1 MYKSIVQRRGPVT
14 FPEFT
19 GERIYMHEF
28 RKSTG
33 LPPEYARWRDTVEQM
48 LTGIDTDGPI
58 YLMVDQGVVAPGQT
72 HRRPGVHIDGY
83 WNPAMLAHGFTGG
96 WGSSYVP
103 PSHGYTPPSHGYI
116 PPSPTPY
123 STPGLG
129 ISQKPKRPAT
139 IKKKE
144 PEVIAP
150 LPPLGIPHPKRKR
163 KLDGWASATFDA
175 PEGIVLASDV
185 QGCEALIGRYS
196 GDIGDGGDC
205 SRIDLSGLH
214 RIKMDASTAFAGN
227 VCMLHQSLPLYAPTQ
242 RTLVRLNVPGWSP
255 EL

>member
-1 MYKSIVQRRGPVT
+1 MYKSIVQRRGPVA

-28 RKSTG
+28 RKSSG
-33 LPPEYARWRDTVEQM
+33 LPPEYARWRETVEQM

-58 YLMVDQGVVAPGQT
+58 YLMVDQGMVAPGNT

-83 WNPAMLAHGFTGG
+83 WNPAMLAHGF
-96 WGSSYVP
+96 SYG
-103 PSHGYTPPSHGYI
+103 HGYVPPSHGYI
-116 PPSPTPY
+116 PPDPTPY
-123 STPGLG
+123 SIPDVSVNIPGKKQKRKTPTLK
-129 ISQKPKRPAT
+129 I
-139 IKKKE
+139 
-144 PEVIAP
+144 PEVIPP

-163 KLDGWASATFDA
+163 KLDGWGDATFDS
-175 PEGIVLASDV
+175 PEGIILASDV
-185 QGCEALIGRYS
+185 RGCEALIGRYS

-205 SRIDLSGLH
+205 SGIDLSGLH
-214 RIKMDASTAFAGN
+214 RLTMDPSTVFAGN
-227 VCMLHQSLPLYAPTQ
+227 VCMLHQSLPMHAPTQ

>member
-33 LPPEYARWRDTVEQM
+33 LPPEYKRWRDTVEQM
-48 LTGIDTDGPI
+48 LDGIDTDGPI
-58 YLMVDQGVVAPGQT
+58 YLMVDQGVVAPGHS

-83 WNPAMLAHGFTGG
+83 WHPALQAHGGFGFGG
-96 WGSSYVP
+96 HGYSP
-103 PSHGYTPPSHGYI
+103 PSY
-116 PPSPTPY
+116 PSPTPY
-123 STPGLG
+123 STPGVTK
-129 ISQKPKRPAT
+129 Q
-139 IKKKE
+139 KKKQPPKPAVKKA
-144 PEVIAP
+144 PEVIPP
-150 LPPLGIPHPKRKR
+150 LPPLGIPHPRRKR
-163 KLDGWASATFDA
+163 RLDGWGAATFDA

-185 QGCEALIGRYS
+185 TGCEALIGRYS
-196 GDIGDGGDC
+196 GEIADGGDC
-205 SRIDLSGLH
+205 SGIDLSGLH
-214 RIKMDASTAFAGN
+214 RLTMDPSTVFAGN
-227 VCMLHQSLPLYAPTQ
+227 VSMLHQSLPLYEPTQ